1 MRYVAGHLLAR
12 PASHATSH
20 ATTSHD
26 TASHDTAIIAG
37 YIDVT
42 EFALAARRLGFPFAS
57 DADARAAFDKIDRGG
72 DGRVLEQDFVDWW
85 NADKQDDALRAVL
98 REKFMLSAAKLSDA
112 RGILFG

>member
-1 MRYVAGHLLAR
+1 MRYVAGHLLAWC
-12 PASHATSH
+12 PTSQ
-20 ATTSHD
+20 ATSHD
-26 TASHDTAIIAG
+26 TATAG

-57 DADARAAFDKIDRGG
+57 DEDARAAFDKIDRGG
-72 DGRVLEQDFVDWW
+72 DGRVLEQDFIDWW
-85 NADKQDDALRAVL
+85 NAEQDDELRVVL